1 MSGRFSIG
9 KRSMKLA
16 VVAALVLTS
25 SAIACQVPVFRYALE
40 RWSPD
45 RYRLMILTDKTLP
58 ASTLEMISQSVQA
71 QPSTG
76 STEQIQPKVNV
87 DVIDVERATDAQAK
101 QLWNDYGSSTPI
113 AIAVYPDKSSLRGKV
128 AHISPVTEDGIRAI
142 VASPAREQIAQRL
155 GQGHSAVWVLLA
167 CGDKA
172 KDEAARNTL
181 ETQLA
186 LDQEWLK
193 LPTAEEMEVKP
204 EILDKLKVKL
214 RMEFSVFT
222 LSKDDKQE
230 QFLVDCLLNSEP
242 DLREQNEPLA
252 FPVFGRGIVLY
263 ALVGKG
269 IAPNTIRTAS
279 SFICGPCSCQVKE
292 QNPGFD
298 LLLDY
303 EWDAALGD
311 TMVSRAIPGTGAEPQ
326 LIPIPSGKKKK

>member
-9 KRSMKLA
+9 VGHVKLA
-16 VVAALVLTS
+16 IVAALVLAS

-45 RYRLMILTDKTLP
+45 RYKLMVLTDKTLP
-58 ASTLEMISQSVQA
+58 ASVLEMITKSVQA
-71 QPSTG
+71 KSSTG
-76 STEQIQPKVNV
+76 STTQLQSTVNV
-87 DVIDVERATDAQAK
+87 EVIDVERTTSAQAK
-101 QLWNDYGSSTPI
+101 QLWSAYRSSDPV
-113 AIAVYPDKSSLRGKV
+113 AIAVYPDKSNLRGTV
-128 AHISPVTEDGIRAI
+128 AHVGPVTEDHIRSI

-155 GQGHSAVWVLLA
+155 GQGHSAVWVLLE

-172 KDEAARNTL
+172 KDETARKTL
-181 ETQLA
+181 EAQLA
-186 LDQEWLK
+186 LDKEWLK

-222 LSKDDKQE
+222 LSRHDKQE

-303 EWDAALGD
+303 EWEAALGD
-311 TMVSRAIPGTGAEPQ
+311 TMVSQAVPGSGATPQ
-326 LIPIPSGKKKK
+326 LIPIPPGKKK